1 MSIIKSQDEDLTLN
15 AHGSGNDI
23 KFQSNGVEKA
33 SISSAG
39 AFTSTTIDAT
49 KLTGNLPAIN
59 GASLTNLPADATK
72 LPLAGGTLTGNIS
85 FSNADPQISNSSG
98 NLKISAEDSLVIEM
112 DNNSQNTGGEM
123 IYFKTDPSTTAF
135 TINESGRVDFGTIS
149 TSGGSYGFQIQGSNQ
164 EYTLYQSQSGTGN
177 FDFHRFYNGHGYIG
191 RIRHSGGNLSFE
203 NLSDYR
209 RKENV
214 VPLENATTKL
224 KQLNPIRYNLITDET
239 NTLVDGFLAHEV
251 SSACPEAVSG
261 EKDAVDSEG
270 NPEYQFIDSTKLIP
284 LLVKTIQELEA
295 RITALES

>member
-1 MSIIKSQDEDLTLN
+1 MSTIKSSNEHLTLN
-15 AHGSGNDI
+15 ADGSSKDI
-23 KFQSNGVEKA
+23 KFQANGVEKA

-39 AFTSTTIDAT
+39 LFTSTTIDAT
-49 KLTGNLPAIN
+49 KLTGNLPAIS
-59 GASLTNLPADATK
+59 GASLTGVADATK
-72 LPLAGGTLTGNIS
+72 LPLAGGTMTGNLS
-85 FSNADPQISNSSG
+85 FSNSDPQISNSSG

-135 TINESGRVDFGTIS
+135 TINESGRVDFGTQS

-164 EYTLYQSQSGTGN
+164 EYTLYQSQAGTGN
-177 FDFHRFYNGHGYIG
+177 FDFHRFYNGHGYVG
-191 RIRHSGGNLSFE
+191 RIRHSGGTLSFE

-214 VPLENATTKL
+214 VPLANATAKL

-239 NTLVDGFLAHEV
+239 NTPVDGFLAHEV

-270 NPEYQFIDSTKLIP
+270 NPEYQFIDKTKLIP